1 MGVKVIRPTYRD
13 KETGKI
19 CKYKD
24 YYVQVCRGGKRDLQH
39 VGSREAA
46 YAAKK
51 EIEATIA
58 AGTFKKPEKTPERV
72 ITLGEYADKWMTG
85 YVEHNLKWNSKRY
98 YTDMLKRIPDAMKSR
113 PMDEITR
120 EDVRNL
126 AFGIVGDNL
135 SRSTATGL
143 IRTISAIFNS
153 AVEDGVYRGANPALK
168 PGRILKME
176 SPEDEES
183 ADDSE
188 DIDCMAQEESKHFL
202 SVVKSHF
209 GSEYPLYL
217 TALRTGARQGELIAL
232 AWDSIDWKKSFIT
245 IKQTVVNGKLQA
257 TKNRR
262 RRRIPMSP
270 RLAEVLRERKRAAAV
285 ASLAS
290 GNPVSRWVFP
300 SPTGG
305 PMDPSKL
312 RKEFKKVLLKAEI
325 RADLTFHSLRR
336 TALTGMA
343 DNGVPI
349 ASLQRIAGHS
359 SIEVTAKHYLN
370 VKPEDHA
377 GTINALSLLDGEG
390 TARVNPR
397 AERTDGTECKP
408 GANAGIQAGAITN

>member
-1 MGVKVIRPTYRD
+1 MGVKVLRPSGR
-13 KETGKI
+13 
-19 CKYKD
+19 KD
-24 YYVQVCRGGKRDLQH
+24 WYIQVCEGGERYLRH

-46 YAAKK
+46 FDAKR
-51 EIEATIA
+51 EIDASRA
-58 AGTFKKPEKTPERV
+58 AGTFRAPEKNQEKT

-98 YTDMLKRIPDAMKSR
+98 YTDMLKRIPADIKSR
-113 PMDEITR
+113 PMDGITR

-209 GSEYPLYL
+209 SSEYPLYL

-245 IKQTVVNGKLQA
+245 IKQTIVNGKLQA

-290 GNPVSRWVFP
+290 GSPVSRWVFP

-343 DNGVPI
+343 GNGVPI

-359 SIEVTAKHYLN
+359 SIEVTAKCYLN
-370 VKPEDHA
+370 VKPEDHD
-377 GTINALSLLDGEG
+377 GTINALALLDGESM
-390 TARVNPR
+390 ARVNPR
-397 AERTDGTECKP
+397 TVQTDGMECEP
-408 GANAGIQAGAITN
+408 DANSGVVGAVGNA